1 MGFGPPL
8 RHAAP
13 RLSRPGRPVAGGPA
27 PAQSGSDAHHSTI
40 DSGTALHAFDIE
52 GSTIFEARVVVD
64 HVPNPTVN
72 EIFRELVLL
81 RDENDLTWL
90 LFD

>member
-1 MGFGPPL
+1 
-8 RHAAP
+8 
-13 RLSRPGRPVAGGPA
+13 
-27 PAQSGSDAHHSTI
+27 
-40 DSGTALHAFDIE
+40 
-52 GSTIFEARVVVD
+52 VVVD